1 MQTTWVSAA
10 ETQPLTIDRQVW
22 IVADARIDDRQT
34 LIEKLQLTHRT
45 TSSEQILTDVEL
57 ILQAYLRW
65 GDDCTQH
72 LLGDFAFAIWDDRTQ
87 RLFCARDHFGV
98 KPFYYAQV
106 GN

>member
-1 MQTTWVSAA
+1 MSAA

-72 LLGDFAFAIWDDRTQ
+72 PLGDFAFAIWDDRTH
-87 RLFCARDHFGV
+87 RLFYARDHFGL